1 MSNPFLSS
9 EGQSKQTAQ
18 QSSNPFLSTSK
29 PAEDDGKQF
38 YDDTYIGELGEGI
51 VSGAIGALEGVVGL
65 GAAFTDVVAD
75 TNYGDQ
81 VTEAAEAARDALGL
95 DPEGILGKGAEIV
108 TQFVV
113 PGLGAAGLVAKGAK
127 VARAAKGLANTPM
140 TKAERFSL
148 AGKELAAAGVA
159 DGAVSTDGMTTIGD
173 WVDMG
178 PTQTSDLIGLS
189 GREKALARLGNR
201 LKVASEGALVGGVA
215 QGALMGAGKALGGA
229 GRTIGQTEF
238 GQVSAKAASE
248 KIDQAGR
255 KIDNLLERRLLAK
268 PGSADELGY
277 FKTKLADAI
286 AFGRYRG
293 YLPEQA
299 ATKRE
304 LLDGQVQVQIKKAD
318 RILNNLETEID
329 SFVKKTP
336 EGEGNLDRVGI
347 MSKLESYLTEAD
359 RGVKARVLKEL
370 PKPVRNNAIRMRKH
384 IDKLSDDVLKSDFLK
399 ENKFTVD
406 GKNINDL
413 IEQNINSYLR
423 RRYKIF
429 EDSKYVPTE
438 KSVINADSFFRKNRK
453 ATEKELTE
461 MARGDVFGEL
471 SDDFLSANGLQKVPG
486 KDGVE
491 IKVGAKVTDAVAQ
504 KARENFLGRYSIKSR
519 EKLGGGRMARDR
531 LDTGMF
537 MSREEVPDELRA
549 LLGEIDDPR
558 EAYLGTIADLAQFT
572 AVDDYFGTIAKMADQ
587 NSGIGKLFVNGN
599 KLDPNQQKA
608 LSQQGYIKLGGEDGA
623 SSGVQVVGRQADELE
638 KLVGRSGWGSLDGFY
653 VPAPIYKDLTR
664 QILAEDSVGTAALR
678 GLFGT
683 FLKAK
688 GISQYSK
695 TVLSP
700 ITQVRNFTTALT
712 FATAN
717 GNIPVIGRGSS
728 LKDSAQAVFANITN
742 KGSDEVFAD
751 LADAQQRGV
760 LGTNAEL
767 REIQDTLN
775 KGLDISA
782 RDPKN
787 FIEAVAGT
795 GGGAREKLAR
805 GVGKLTKPLEAAY
818 QGSDDFWKYFNYN
831 AEQAHLRNALKGSSP
846 DDQIKYLTKG
856 MDDIEVDSLIKRAE
870 ANKGDVLDE
879 LIKNRSAQ
887 IVRDTVPNYNKASS
901 GLVQLGRRLPIGNFI
916 SFPAEIYRTGF
927 NIVKQGLDD
936 MASDIPAIQ
945 TRGRNR
951 LLGFTMTTAV
961 VPAAA
966 LEMAYATTG
975 VSREE
980 MDAYK
985 RSFAPRWEKG
995 SVLLPLGKTE
1005 DGKIQYMNFSTSNP
1019 YDVLTRFAN
1028 RAINEADDA
1037 VKQGKDVGQVIEDV
1051 ALGTLSEVFEPFMSE
1066 AMLTEALIDVTL
1078 RGGRTATGAEVYTE
1092 SESFG
1097 SRQGKKFLHVMDTL
1111 MPNVIPAN
1119 VSGGKLEPSRFL
1131 RGVLGS
1137 EDGLITSQDKMGR
1150 ERSALGEFARQAT
1163 GISVLEFDP
1172 KKGLEYGAY
1181 RLGQQQTDAKRKFN
1195 RVTDDFNAST
1205 SSLTDAFQAANNDK
1219 LRIDK
1224 EYYRLIDDLRMMG
1237 LSNSD
1242 IRRVLKKNN
1251 IGGVKGIMR
1260 GKFEPFKVTKKNRQ
1274 EMRDA
1279 GISGKFDNSAVL
1291 EIQRQMRNLPLDPAA
1306 EPRPALAP
1314 RAPAP
1319 VAPSTNPF
1327 LSPSA
1332 PTPSTNP
1339 FLSPQREGSLPQ
1351 PTLPVTTARAPGP
1364 VNPALLG
1371 GTPAERAANAFLL
1384 DRS

>member
-38 YDDTYIGELGEGI
+38 YDDTFVGELGEGV
-51 VSGAIGALEGVVGL
+51 VSGIIGIGEGLAGL
-65 GAAFTDVVAD
+65 GAMGVDIIAD

-95 DPEGILGKGAEIV
+95 DPEGFVGKGAEIV

-127 VARAAKGLANTPM
+127 VARAAKGLAKTPM

-148 AGKELAAAGVA
+148 AGKELAAAGIA

-201 LKVASEGALVGGVA
+201 VKVASEGTLLGGVA
-215 QGALMGAGKALGGA
+215 QGALMGAGKAIGGA
-229 GRTIGQTEF
+229 GKTIGQTEF

-248 KIDQAGR
+248 KIEQAGR

-318 RILNNLETEID
+318 RILNDLETEID

-336 EGEGNLDRVGI
+336 EGEGTLDRVGI
-347 MSKLESYLTEAD
+347 MSKLESYLTEPDTA
-359 RGVKARVLKEL
+359 VKARVLKEL
-370 PKPVRNNAIRMRKH
+370 PQGVRQNALRMRGH

-429 EDSKYVPTE
+429 EDSKYVPTDE
-438 KSVINADSFFRKNRK
+438 SVKVADDFFRVNRK

-471 SDDFLSANGLQKVPG
+471 SDDFLTTNGLQKVPG

-491 IKVGAKVTDAVAQ
+491 IKLGAKVTDAVAQ

-531 LDTGMF
+531 LETGMF
-537 MSREEVPDELRA
+537 MSREDVPKALRQ
-549 LLGEIDDPR
+549 LLGEVDDPR

-608 LSQQGYIKLGGEDGA
+608 LTQQGYIKLGGEDGA

-653 VPAPIYKDLTR
+653 VPTPIYKNLTR

-717 GNIPVIGRGSS
+717 GNVPIIGRGSS

-742 KGSDEVFAD
+742 KGSDDVFAD

-856 MDDIEVDSLIKRAE
+856 MDDVEVDSLMKRAE

-901 GLVQLGRRLPIGNFI
+901 ELVQLGRRLPIGNFI

-1037 VKQGKDVGQVIEDV
+1037 VREGKDVGQVLEDV

-1078 RGGRTATGAEVYTE
+1078 RGGKTSTGAEVY
-1092 SESFG
+1092 SGSDSFG
-1097 SRQGKKFLHVMDTL
+1097 SRQGKKVLHVMDTL

-1137 EDGLITSQDKMGR
+1137 EDGMITSVDKMGR

-1163 GISVLEFDP
+1163 GVSVLEFDP
-1172 KKGLEYGAY
+1172 KRGLEYNGY
-1181 RLGQQQTDAKRKFN
+1181 RLSQLQTDAKRTFN
-1195 RVTDDFNAST
+1195 RITDDANANSAT
-1205 SSLTDAFQAANNDK
+1205 LLNAFQQANNDK
-1219 LRIDK
+1219 LRIDR
-1224 EYYRLIDDLRMMG
+1224 EYYQVIEDLRSMG
-1237 LSNSD
+1237 LSD
-1242 IRRVLKKNN
+1242 AEIRRELKKNN
-1251 IGGVKGIMR
+1251 IGGIKGIMR
-1260 GKFEPFKVTKKNRQ
+1260 GEFEPFKVTTKNFK
-1274 EMRDA
+1274 EMRGA
-1279 GISGKFDNSAVL
+1279 GIFDQFPRS
-1291 EIQRQMRNLPLDPAA
+1291 EIQEVRRQMNGLPLAPDDAPRTTAPASQTPMFGVPA
-1306 EPRPALAP
+1306 TDTPRPVQTP
-1314 RAPAP
+1314 MFGVP
-1319 VAPSTNPF
+1319 VE
-1327 LSPSA
+1327 
-1332 PTPSTNP
+1332 
-1339 FLSPQREGSLPQ
+1339 QGSLPQ

-1371 GTPAERAANAFLL
+1371 DDPFSAAANAQIANRLG
-1384 DRS
+1384 

>member
-1 MSNPFLSS
+1 
-9 EGQSKQTAQ
+9 
-18 QSSNPFLSTSK
+18 
-29 PAEDDGKQF
+29 
-38 YDDTYIGELGEGI
+38 
-51 VSGAIGALEGVVGL
+51 
-65 GAAFTDVVAD
+65 
-75 TNYGDQ
+75 
-81 VTEAAEAARDALGL
+81 
-95 DPEGILGKGAEIV
+95 
-108 TQFVV
+108 
-113 PGLGAAGLVAKGAK
+113 
-127 VARAAKGLANTPM
+127 
-140 TKAERFSL
+140 
-148 AGKELAAAGVA
+148 
-159 DGAVSTDGMTTIGD
+159 
-173 WVDMG
+173 
-178 PTQTSDLIGLS
+178 
-189 GREKALARLGNR
+189 
-201 LKVASEGALVGGVA
+201 
-215 QGALMGAGKALGGA
+215 
-229 GRTIGQTEF
+229 
-238 GQVSAKAASE
+238 
-248 KIDQAGR
+248 
-255 KIDNLLERRLLAK
+255 
-268 PGSADELGY
+268 
-277 FKTKLADAI
+277 
-286 AFGRYRG
+286 
-293 YLPEQA
+293 
-299 ATKRE
+299 
-304 LLDGQVQVQIKKAD
+304 
-318 RILNNLETEID
+318 
-329 SFVKKTP
+329 
-336 EGEGNLDRVGI
+336 
-347 MSKLESYLTEAD
+347 
-359 RGVKARVLKEL
+359 
-370 PKPVRNNAIRMRKH
+370 MRKH

-429 EDSKYVPTE
+429 EDSKYVPTDE
-438 KSVINADSFFRKNRK
+438 SVKVADDFFRVNRK
-453 ATEKELTE
+453 AAEKELTE
-461 MARGDVFGEL
+461 LARGDVFDEL
-471 SDDFLSANGLQKVPG
+471 SKEFLKANGLRKVNG

-531 LDTGMF
+531 LETGMF
-537 MSREEVPDELRA
+537 MSREDVPKALRQ
-549 LLGEIDDPR
+549 LLGEVDDPR

-795 GGGAREKLAR
+795 GGGTREKLAR
-805 GVGKLTKPLEAAY
+805 GVGKFFAKPLEAAY

-961 VPAAA
+961 VPTAA
-966 LEMAYATTG
+966 LEIAYATTG

-1078 RGGRTATGAEVYTE
+1078 RGGRTATGAEVYTG

-1097 SRQGKKFLHVMDTL
+1097 SRQSKKFLHVMDTL

-1119 VSGGKLEPSRFL
+1119 VSGGELEPSRFL

-1137 EDGLITSQDKMGR
+1137 EDGMISSQDKMGR
-1150 ERSALGEFARQAT
+1150 ERNALGEFARQAT
-1163 GISVLEFDP
+1163 GVSVLEFDP

-1237 LSNSD
+1237 LSNAD

-1279 GISGKFDNSAVL
+1279 GISGKFDNRAVI

-1306 EPRPALAP
+1306 AQPAPRPAQTP
-1314 RAPAP
+1314 MFGVPANDPPAQTPMFGVP
-1319 VAPSTNPF
+1319 VE
-1327 LSPSA
+1327 
-1332 PTPSTNP
+1332 
-1339 FLSPQREGSLPQ
+1339 QGSLPQ
-1351 PTLPVTTARAPGP
+1351 PTFPVTTARAPGP

-1371 GTPAERAANAFLL
+1371 DDPFSAAANAQIANRLG
-1384 DRS
+1384 

>member
-1 MSNPFLSS
+1 MAEEKLFGVPVEDTPLFG
-9 EGQSKQTAQ
+9 E
-18 QSSNPFLSTSK
+18 PVD
-29 PAEDDGKQF
+29 EDDGKQF

-51 VSGAIGALEGVVGL
+51 VSGAIGAFEGVIGL
-65 GAAFTDVVAD
+65 GAMGVDLIAD

-127 VARAAKGLANTPM
+127 LARAAKGLAKTPM

-229 GRTIGQTEF
+229 GRTLGQTEF

-286 AFGRYRG
+286 AFSRYRG

-318 RILNNLETEID
+318 RILKDLETEID
-329 SFVKKTP
+329 SFVKKAP
-336 EGEGNLDRVGI
+336 EGEGSLDRVGV
-347 MSKLESYLTEAD
+347 MSKLESFLTEPDAA
-359 RGVKARVLKEL
+359 VKARVLKEL
-370 PKPVRNNAIRMRKH
+370 PQGVRQNALRMRKH

-429 EDSKYVPTE
+429 EDSKYVPTDE
-438 KSVINADSFFRKNRK
+438 SVKVADDFFRVNRK
-453 ATEKELTE
+453 AAEKELTE
-461 MARGDVFGEL
+461 LARGDVFDEL
-471 SDDFLSANGLQKVPG
+471 SKEFLKANGLRKVNG

-531 LDTGMF
+531 LETGMF
-537 MSREEVPDELRA
+537 MSREDVPKALRQ
-549 LLGEIDDPR
+549 LLGEVDDPR

-700 ITQVRNFTTALT
+700 ITQIRNFTTALT

-795 GGGAREKLAR
+795 GGGTREKLAR
-805 GVGKLTKPLEAAY
+805 GVGKFFAKPLEAAY

-1078 RGGRTATGAEVYTE
+1078 RGGRTATGAEVYTG

-1097 SRQGKKFLHVMDTL
+1097 SRQSKKFLHVMDTL

-1119 VSGGKLEPSRFL
+1119 VSGGELEPSRFL

-1137 EDGLITSQDKMGR
+1137 EDGMISSQDKMGR
-1150 ERSALGEFARQAT
+1150 ERNALGEFARQAT
-1163 GISVLEFDP
+1163 GVSVLEFDP

-1237 LSNSD
+1237 LSNAD

-1279 GISGKFDNSAVL
+1279 GISGKFDNRAVI

-1306 EPRPALAP
+1306 AQPAPRPAQTP
-1314 RAPAP
+1314 MFGVPANDPPAQTPMFGVP
-1319 VAPSTNPF
+1319 VE
-1327 LSPSA
+1327 
-1332 PTPSTNP
+1332 
-1339 FLSPQREGSLPQ
+1339 QGSLPQ
-1351 PTLPVTTARAPGP
+1351 PTFPVTTARAPGP

-1371 GTPAERAANAFLL
+1371 DDPFSAAANAQIANRLG
-1384 DRS
+1384 

>member
-1 MSNPFLSS
+1 M
-9 EGQSKQTAQ
+9 
-18 QSSNPFLSTSK
+18 
-29 PAEDDGKQF
+29 AEEKLFGVPVEETPLFGEPVDDGKQF
-38 YDDTYIGELGEGI
+38 YDDTFVGELGEGV
-51 VSGAIGALEGVVGL
+51 VSGIIGIGEGLAGL
-65 GAAFTDVVAD
+65 GAMGVDIVAD

-95 DPEGILGKGAEIV
+95 DPEGFVGKGAEIV

-127 VARAAKGLANTPM
+127 VARAAKGLAKTPM

-201 LKVASEGALVGGVA
+201 LKVASEGTLLGGVA
-215 QGALMGAGKALGGA
+215 QGALMGAGKAIGGA
-229 GRTIGQTEF
+229 GKTIGQTKF

-286 AFGRYRG
+286 EFGRYRG
-293 YLPEQA
+293 YLPEQV

-318 RILNNLETEID
+318 RILKDLETEID
-329 SFVKKTP
+329 SFVKKAP
-336 EGEGNLDRVGI
+336 EGEGSLDRVGV
-347 MSKLESYLTEAD
+347 MSKLESYLTEPDAA
-359 RGVKARVLKEL
+359 VKARVLKEL
-370 PKPVRNNAIRMRKH
+370 PQGVRQNALRMRGH

-429 EDSKYVPTE
+429 EDSKYVPTDE
-438 KSVINADSFFRKNRK
+438 SVKVADDFFRVNTK

-461 MARGDVFGEL
+461 LARGDVFGEL
-471 SDDFLSANGLQKVPG
+471 SKEFLKANGLRKVPG

-491 IKVGAKVTDAVAQ
+491 IEVGSKVTDAVAQ

-531 LDTGMF
+531 LETGMF
-537 MSREEVPDELRA
+537 MSREDVPKALRQ
-549 LLGEIDDPR
+549 LLGEVDDPR

-623 SSGVQVVGRQADELE
+623 SSGIQVVGRQADELE

-653 VPAPIYKDLTR
+653 VPAPIYKNLTR

-717 GNIPVIGRGSS
+717 GNVPVLGRGSS

-742 KGSDEVFAD
+742 KGSDDVFAD

-787 FIEAVAGT
+787 FVEAVAGT

-901 GLVQLGRRLPIGNFI
+901 GLVQFGRRLPIGNFI

-1019 YDVLTRFAN
+1019 YDVLTRFSN

-1037 VKQGKDVGQVIEDV
+1037 VREGKDVGQVLEDV
-1051 ALGTLSEVFEPFMSE
+1051 ALGTLSEVLEPFMSE

-1078 RGGRTATGAEVYTE
+1078 RGGKTATGAEVY
-1092 SESFG
+1092 SGSDDFG
-1097 SRQGKKFLHVMDTL
+1097 ARQSKKFLHVMDTL

-1163 GISVLEFDP
+1163 GVSVLEFDP
-1172 KKGLEYGAY
+1172 KRGLEYNGY
-1181 RLGQQQTDAKRKFN
+1181 RLSQLQTDAKRTFN
-1195 RVTDDFNAST
+1195 RVTDDANANSAT
-1205 SSLTDAFQAANNDK
+1205 LLNAFQQANNDK
-1219 LRIDK
+1219 LRIDR
-1224 EYYRLIDDLRMMG
+1224 EYYQVIEDLRSMG
-1237 LSNSD
+1237 LSD
-1242 IRRVLKKNN
+1242 AEIRRELKKNN

-1260 GKFEPFKVTKKNRQ
+1260 GEFEPFKVTTKNFK
-1274 EMRDA
+1274 EMRGA
-1279 GISGKFDNSAVL
+1279 GIFDQFPRD
-1291 EIQRQMRNLPLDPAA
+1291 EIQEIRRQMNRLPLAPDD
-1306 EPRPALAP
+1306 AP
-1314 RAPAP
+1314 RTTAPASPAPMFGVPAPDTPQP
-1319 VAPSTNPF
+1319 VQ
-1327 LSPSA
+1327 
-1332 PTPSTNP
+1332 TPMFGVP
-1339 FLSPQREGSLPQ
+1339 VEQGSLPQ
-1351 PTLPVTTARAPGP
+1351 PTFPVTTARAPGP

>member
-1 MSNPFLSS
+1 MAEEKLFGVPVEDTPLFG
-9 EGQSKQTAQ
+9 E
-18 QSSNPFLSTSK
+18 PVD
-29 PAEDDGKQF
+29 EDDGKQF

-51 VSGAIGALEGVVGL
+51 VSGAIGAFEGVIGL
-65 GAAFTDVVAD
+65 GAMGVDLIAD

-127 VARAAKGLANTPM
+127 LARAAKGLAKTPM

-229 GRTIGQTEF
+229 GRTLGQTEF

-286 AFGRYRG
+286 AFSRYRG

-318 RILNNLETEID
+318 RILKDLETEID
-329 SFVKKTP
+329 SFVKKAP
-336 EGEGNLDRVGI
+336 EGEGSLDRVGV
-347 MSKLESYLTEAD
+347 MSKLESFLTEPDAA
-359 RGVKARVLKEL
+359 VKARVLKEL
-370 PKPVRNNAIRMRKH
+370 PQGVRQNALRMRKH

-429 EDSKYVPTE
+429 EDSKYVPTDE
-438 KSVINADSFFRKNRK
+438 SVKVADDFFRVNRK
-453 ATEKELTE
+453 AAEKELTE
-461 MARGDVFGEL
+461 LARGDVFDEL
-471 SDDFLSANGLQKVPG
+471 SKEFLKANGLRKVNG

-531 LDTGMF
+531 LETGMF
-537 MSREEVPDELRA
+537 MSREDVPKALRQ
-549 LLGEIDDPR
+549 LLGEVDDPR

-700 ITQVRNFTTALT
+700 ITQIRNFTTALT

-795 GGGAREKLAR
+795 GGGTREKLAR
-805 GVGKLTKPLEAAY
+805 GVGKFFAKPLEAAY

-961 VPAAA
+961 VPTAA
-966 LEMAYATTG
+966 LEIAYATTG

-1078 RGGRTATGAEVYTE
+1078 RGGRTATGAEVYTG

-1097 SRQGKKFLHVMDTL
+1097 SRQSKKFLHVMDTL

-1119 VSGGKLEPSRFL
+1119 VSGGELEPSRFL

-1137 EDGLITSQDKMGR
+1137 EDGMISSQDKMGR
-1150 ERSALGEFARQAT
+1150 ERNALGEFARQAT
-1163 GISVLEFDP
+1163 GVSVLEFDP

-1237 LSNSD
+1237 LSNAD

-1279 GISGKFDNSAVL
+1279 GISGKFDNRAVI

-1306 EPRPALAP
+1306 AQPAPRPAQTP
-1314 RAPAP
+1314 MFGVPANDPPAQTPMFGVP
-1319 VAPSTNPF
+1319 VE
-1327 LSPSA
+1327 
-1332 PTPSTNP
+1332 
-1339 FLSPQREGSLPQ
+1339 QGSLPQ
-1351 PTLPVTTARAPGP
+1351 PTFPVTTARAPGP

-1371 GTPAERAANAFLL
+1371 DDPFSAAANAQIANRLG
-1384 DRS
+1384 

>member
-1 MSNPFLSS
+1 M
-9 EGQSKQTAQ
+9 
-18 QSSNPFLSTSK
+18 
-29 PAEDDGKQF
+29 AEEKLFGVPVEETPLFGEPVDDGKQF

-51 VSGAIGALEGVVGL
+51 VSGVIGIGEGLVGL
-65 GAAFTDVVAD
+65 GAMGVDLIAD

-127 VARAAKGLANTPM
+127 LARAAKGLAKTPM

-229 GRTIGQTEF
+229 GRTLGQTEF

-286 AFGRYRG
+286 AFSRYRG

-318 RILNNLETEID
+318 RILKDLETEID
-329 SFVKKTP
+329 SFVKKAP
-336 EGEGNLDRVGI
+336 EGEGSLDRVGV
-347 MSKLESYLTEAD
+347 MSKLESFLTEPDAA
-359 RGVKARVLKEL
+359 VKARVLKEL
-370 PKPVRNNAIRMRKH
+370 PQGVRQNALRMRKH

-429 EDSKYVPTE
+429 EDSKYVPTDE
-438 KSVINADSFFRKNRK
+438 SVKVADDFFRVNRK
-453 ATEKELTE
+453 AAEKELTE
-461 MARGDVFGEL
+461 LARGDVFDEL
-471 SDDFLSANGLQKVPG
+471 SKEFLKANGLRKVNG

-531 LDTGMF
+531 LETGMF
-537 MSREEVPDELRA
+537 MSREDVPKALRQ
-549 LLGEIDDPR
+549 LLGEVDDPR

-805 GVGKLTKPLEAAY
+805 GVGKFFAKPLEAAY

-951 LLGFTMTTAV
+951 LLGFVTTTAII
-961 VPAAA
+961 PTAA
-966 LEMAYATTG
+966 LELAYATTG

-1037 VKQGKDVGQVIEDV
+1037 VKQGKDVGQVLEDV
-1051 ALGTLSEVFEPFMSE
+1051 AGGTLSEVFEPFMSE
-1066 AMLTEALIDVTL
+1066 AMLTEALLDVTI
-1078 RGGRTATGAEVYTE
+1078 RGGRTATGAEVYNE
-1092 SESFG
+1092 SESLG
-1097 SRQGKKFLHVMDTL
+1097 SRTAKKWTHVLDTL
-1111 MPNVIPAN
+1111 MPNLIPVN
-1119 VSGGKLEPSRFL
+1119 VSGGKIEPSRVV
-1131 RGVLGS
+1131 RGLLGS
-1137 EDGLITSQDKMGR
+1137 EDGMISNVDKMGR
-1150 ERSALGEFARQAT
+1150 ERDPLGEFARQAT

-1237 LSNSD
+1237 LSNAD

-1279 GISGKFDNSAVL
+1279 GISGKFDNRAVI

-1306 EPRPALAP
+1306 AQPAPRPAQTP
-1314 RAPAP
+1314 MFGVPANDPPAQTPMFGVP
-1319 VAPSTNPF
+1319 VE
-1327 LSPSA
+1327 
-1332 PTPSTNP
+1332 
-1339 FLSPQREGSLPQ
+1339 QGSLPQ
-1351 PTLPVTTARAPGP
+1351 PTFPVTTARAPGP

-1371 GTPAERAANAFLL
+1371 DDPFSAAANAQIANRLG
-1384 DRS
+1384 

>member
-1 MSNPFLSS
+1 MADFVPSPVKTFVPS
-9 EGQSKQTAQ
+9 
-18 QSSNPFLSTSK
+18 PV
-29 PAEDDGKQF
+29 DDGKQF

-51 VSGAIGALEGVVGL
+51 VSGVIGIGEGLVGL
-65 GAAFTDVVAD
+65 GAMGVDLVAD

-95 DPEGILGKGAEIV
+95 DPEGIIGKGAEIV

-127 VARAAKGLANTPM
+127 VARAAKGLAKTPM

-229 GRTIGQTEF
+229 GRTLGQTEF

-286 AFGRYRG
+286 AFSRYRG

-318 RILNNLETEID
+318 RILKDLETEID

-347 MSKLESYLTEAD
+347 MSKLESYLTEPDAA
-359 RGVKARVLKEL
+359 VKARVLKEL
-370 PKPVRNNAIRMRKH
+370 PQGVRQNALRMRGH

-438 KSVINADSFFRKNRK
+438 KSVIDADSFFRKNRK

-461 MARGDVFGEL
+461 LARGDVFGEL

-558 EAYLGTIADLAQFT
+558 EAYLGTIADLSQFT

-608 LSQQGYIKLGGEDGA
+608 LTQQGYIKLGGEDGA

-795 GGGAREKLAR
+795 GGGVREKLAR
-805 GVGKLTKPLEAAY
+805 GVGKFFAKPLEAAY

-831 AEQAHLRNALKGSSP
+831 AEQSHLRNALKGSSP

-856 MDDIEVDSLIKRAE
+856 MDDVEVDSLMKRAE

-879 LIKNRSAQ
+879 LIKNRAAQ

-901 GLVQLGRRLPIGNFI
+901 ELVQLGRRLPIGNFI

-1037 VKQGKDVGQVIEDV
+1037 VRQGKDVGQVIEDV

-1066 AMLTEALIDVTL
+1066 AMLTEALLDVTI
-1078 RGGRTATGAEVYTE
+1078 RGGRTATGAEVYTN

-1097 SRQGKKFLHVMDTL
+1097 SRQSKKFLHVMDTL

-1119 VSGGKLEPSRFL
+1119 VSGGELEPSRFL
-1131 RGVLGS
+1131 RGVIGS
-1137 EDGLITSQDKMGR
+1137 EDGMISSQDKMGR
-1150 ERSALGEFARQAT
+1150 ERNALGEFARQAT
-1163 GISVLEFDP
+1163 GVSVLEFDP

-1237 LSNSD
+1237 LSNAD
-1242 IRRVLKKNN
+1242 IRRILKKNN

-1279 GISGKFDNSAVL
+1279 GISGKFDNRAVI
-1291 EIQRQMRNLPLDPAA
+1291 EIQRQMRNLPLDPAEA
-1306 EPRPALAP
+1306 RSTPTFVPSP
-1314 RAPAP
+1314 FVPSP
-1319 VAPSTNPF
+1319 VAPSP
-1327 LSPSA
+1327 SP
-1332 PTPSTNP
+1332 TFVPSP
-1339 FLSPQREGSLPQ
+1339 VIQGSLPQ
-1351 PTLPVTTARAPGP
+1351 PTFPVTTARAPGP

-1371 GTPAERAANAFLL
+1371 DDPFSAAANAQIANRLG
-1384 DRS
+1384 

>member
-1 MSNPFLSS
+1 MADFVPSPVKTFVPS
-9 EGQSKQTAQ
+9 
-18 QSSNPFLSTSK
+18 PV
-29 PAEDDGKQF
+29 DDGKQF

-51 VSGAIGALEGVVGL
+51 VSGVIGIGEGLVGL
-65 GAAFTDVVAD
+65 GAMGVDIIAD

-95 DPEGILGKGAEIV
+95 DPEGIIGKGAEIV

-127 VARAAKGLANTPM
+127 IARAAKGLAKTPM

-229 GRTIGQTEF
+229 GRTLGQTEF

-286 AFGRYRG
+286 AFSRYRG

-318 RILNNLETEID
+318 RILKDLETEID
-329 SFVKKTP
+329 SFVKKAP
-336 EGEGNLDRVGI
+336 EGEGSLDRVGV
-347 MSKLESYLTEAD
+347 MSKLESFLTEPDAA
-359 RGVKARVLKEL
+359 VKARVLKEL
-370 PKPVRNNAIRMRKH
+370 PQGVRQNALRMRKH

-429 EDSKYVPTE
+429 EDSKYVPTDE
-438 KSVINADSFFRKNRK
+438 SVKVADDFFRVNKQ
-453 ATEKELTE
+453 AAEKELTE
-461 MARGDVFGEL
+461 LARGDVFGEL

-531 LDTGMF
+531 LETGMF
-537 MSREEVPDELRA
+537 MSREDVPKALRQ
-549 LLGEIDDPR
+549 LLGEVDDPR

-608 LSQQGYIKLGGEDGA
+608 LTQQGYIKLGGEDGA
-623 SSGVQVVGRQADELE
+623 SSGVQVVGRQADDLE

-831 AEQAHLRNALKGSSP
+831 AEQSHLRNALKGSSP

-856 MDDIEVDSLIKRAE
+856 MDDVEVDSLMKRAE

-879 LIKNRSAQ
+879 LIKNRAAQ

-966 LEMAYATTG
+966 LEIAYATTG

-1037 VKQGKDVGQVIEDV
+1037 VREGKDVGQVIEDV

-1066 AMLTEALIDVTL
+1066 AMLTEALLDVTI
-1078 RGGRTATGAEVYTE
+1078 RGGRTATGAEVYTN

-1097 SRQGKKFLHVMDTL
+1097 SRQSKKFLHVMDTL

-1119 VSGGKLEPSRFL
+1119 VSGGELEPSRFL
-1131 RGVLGS
+1131 RGVIGS
-1137 EDGLITSQDKMGR
+1137 EDGMISSQDKMGR
-1150 ERSALGEFARQAT
+1150 ERNALGEFARQAT
-1163 GISVLEFDP
+1163 GVSVLEFDP

-1291 EIQRQMRNLPLDPAA
+1291 EIQRQMRNLPLDPAEA
-1306 EPRPALAP
+1306 RSTPTFVPSP
-1314 RAPAP
+1314 FVPSP
-1319 VAPSTNPF
+1319 VAPSP
-1327 LSPSA
+1327 SP
-1332 PTPSTNP
+1332 TFVPSP
-1339 FLSPQREGSLPQ
+1339 VIQGSLPQ
-1351 PTLPVTTARAPGP
+1351 PTFPVTTARALGP

-1371 GTPAERAANAFLL
+1371 DDPFSAAANAQIANRLG
-1384 DRS
+1384 

>member
-1 MSNPFLSS
+1 M
-9 EGQSKQTAQ
+9 
-18 QSSNPFLSTSK
+18 
-29 PAEDDGKQF
+29 
-38 YDDTYIGELGEGI
+38 
-51 VSGAIGALEGVVGL
+51 GVDL
-65 GAAFTDVVAD
+65 IAD

-127 VARAAKGLANTPM
+127 LARAAKGLAKTPM

-229 GRTIGQTEF
+229 GRTLGQTEF

-286 AFGRYRG
+286 AFSRYRG

-318 RILNNLETEID
+318 RILKDLETEID
-329 SFVKKTP
+329 SFVKKAP
-336 EGEGNLDRVGI
+336 EGEGSLDRVGV
-347 MSKLESYLTEAD
+347 MSKLESFLTEPDAA
-359 RGVKARVLKEL
+359 VKARVLKEL
-370 PKPVRNNAIRMRKH
+370 PQGVRQNALRMRKH

-429 EDSKYVPTE
+429 EDSKYVPTDE
-438 KSVINADSFFRKNRK
+438 SVKVADDFFRVNRK
-453 ATEKELTE
+453 AAEKELTE
-461 MARGDVFGEL
+461 LARGDVFDEL
-471 SDDFLSANGLQKVPG
+471 SKEFLKANGLRKVNG

-531 LDTGMF
+531 LETGMF
-537 MSREEVPDELRA
+537 MSREDVPKALRQ
-549 LLGEIDDPR
+549 LLGEVDDPR

-795 GGGAREKLAR
+795 GGGTREKLAR
-805 GVGKLTKPLEAAY
+805 GVGKFFAKPLEAAY

-1078 RGGRTATGAEVYTE
+1078 RGGRTATGAEVYTG

-1097 SRQGKKFLHVMDTL
+1097 SRQSKKFLHVMDTL

-1119 VSGGKLEPSRFL
+1119 VSGGELEPSRFL

-1137 EDGLITSQDKMGR
+1137 EDGMISSQDKMGR
-1150 ERSALGEFARQAT
+1150 ERNALGEFARQAT
-1163 GISVLEFDP
+1163 GVSVLEFDP

-1181 RLGQQQTDAKRKFN
+1181 RLGQQQSDAKRKFN

-1237 LSNSD
+1237 LSNAD

-1279 GISGKFDNSAVL
+1279 GISGKFDNRAVI

-1306 EPRPALAP
+1306 AQPAPRPAQTP
-1314 RAPAP
+1314 MFGVPANDPPAQTPMFGVP
-1319 VAPSTNPF
+1319 VE
-1327 LSPSA
+1327 
-1332 PTPSTNP
+1332 
-1339 FLSPQREGSLPQ
+1339 QGSLPQ
-1351 PTLPVTTARAPGP
+1351 PTFPVTTARAPGP

-1371 GTPAERAANAFLL
+1371 DDPFSAAANAQIANRLG
-1384 DRS
+1384 

>member
-1 MSNPFLSS
+1 M
-9 EGQSKQTAQ
+9 
-18 QSSNPFLSTSK
+18 
-29 PAEDDGKQF
+29 
-38 YDDTYIGELGEGI
+38 
-51 VSGAIGALEGVVGL
+51 
-65 GAAFTDVVAD
+65 
-75 TNYGDQ
+75 
-81 VTEAAEAARDALGL
+81 
-95 DPEGILGKGAEIV
+95 
-108 TQFVV
+108 
-113 PGLGAAGLVAKGAK
+113 
-127 VARAAKGLANTPM
+127 
-140 TKAERFSL
+140 
-148 AGKELAAAGVA
+148 
-159 DGAVSTDGMTTIGD
+159 
-173 WVDMG
+173 
-178 PTQTSDLIGLS
+178 
-189 GREKALARLGNR
+189 
-201 LKVASEGALVGGVA
+201 
-215 QGALMGAGKALGGA
+215 
-229 GRTIGQTEF
+229 
-238 GQVSAKAASE
+238 
-248 KIDQAGR
+248 
-255 KIDNLLERRLLAK
+255 
-268 PGSADELGY
+268 
-277 FKTKLADAI
+277 
-286 AFGRYRG
+286 
-293 YLPEQA
+293 
-299 ATKRE
+299 
-304 LLDGQVQVQIKKAD
+304 
-318 RILNNLETEID
+318 
-329 SFVKKTP
+329 
-336 EGEGNLDRVGI
+336 
-347 MSKLESYLTEAD
+347 
-359 RGVKARVLKEL
+359 
-370 PKPVRNNAIRMRKH
+370 
-384 IDKLSDDVLKSDFLK
+384 
-399 ENKFTVD
+399 
-406 GKNINDL
+406 
-413 IEQNINSYLR
+413 
-423 RRYKIF
+423 
-429 EDSKYVPTE
+429 
-438 KSVINADSFFRKNRK
+438 
-453 ATEKELTE
+453 
-461 MARGDVFGEL
+461 
-471 SDDFLSANGLQKVPG
+471 
-486 KDGVE
+486 
-491 IKVGAKVTDAVAQ
+491 
-504 KARENFLGRYSIKSR
+504 
-519 EKLGGGRMARDR
+519 
-531 LDTGMF
+531 
-537 MSREEVPDELRA
+537 
-549 LLGEIDDPR
+549 
-558 EAYLGTIADLAQFT
+558 
-572 AVDDYFGTIAKMADQ
+572 
-587 NSGIGKLFVNGN
+587 
-599 KLDPNQQKA
+599 
-608 LSQQGYIKLGGEDGA
+608 
-623 SSGVQVVGRQADELE
+623 
-638 KLVGRSGWGSLDGFY
+638 DGFY
-653 VPAPIYKDLTR
+653 VPTPIYKNLTR

-795 GGGAREKLAR
+795 GGGVREKLAR
-805 GVGKLTKPLEAAY
+805 GVGKFAKPLEAAY

-831 AEQAHLRNALKGSSP
+831 AEQAHLRNALKGSATDP
-846 DDQIKYLTKG
+846 QAIAKEKQAAIDYLSKG
-856 MDDIEVDSLIKRAE
+856 MTDVEKDLLSSSIKKRGNRDSSIIFADE
-870 ANKGDVLDE
+870 IIDE
-879 LIKNRSAQ
+879 LIKNRAAQ

-901 GLVQLGRRLPIGNFI
+901 ELVQLGRRLPIGNFI

-1037 VKQGKDVGQVIEDV
+1037 VRQGKDVGQVIEDV

-1066 AMLTEALIDVTL
+1066 AMLTEALLDVTI
-1078 RGGRTATGAEVYTE
+1078 RGGRTATGAEVYTN

-1097 SRQGKKFLHVMDTL
+1097 SRQSKKFLHVMDTL

-1119 VSGGKLEPSRFL
+1119 VSGGELEPSRFL
-1131 RGVLGS
+1131 RGVIGS
-1137 EDGLITSQDKMGR
+1137 EDGMISSQDKMGR
-1150 ERSALGEFARQAT
+1150 ERNALGEFARQAT
-1163 GISVLEFDP
+1163 GVSVLEFDP

-1237 LSNSD
+1237 LSNAD
-1242 IRRVLKKNN
+1242 IRRILKKNN

-1279 GISGKFDNSAVL
+1279 GISGKFDNRAVI
-1291 EIQRQMRNLPLDPAA
+1291 EIQRQMRNLPLDPAEA
-1306 EPRPALAP
+1306 RSTPTFVPSP
-1314 RAPAP
+1314 FVPSP
-1319 VAPSTNPF
+1319 VAPSP
-1327 LSPSA
+1327 SP
-1332 PTPSTNP
+1332 TFVPSP
-1339 FLSPQREGSLPQ
+1339 VIQGSLPQ
-1351 PTLPVTTARAPGP
+1351 PTFPVTTARAPGP

-1371 GTPAERAANAFLL
+1371 DDPFSAAANAQIANRLG
-1384 DRS
+1384 

>member
-1 MSNPFLSS
+1 MADFVPSPVKTFVPS
-9 EGQSKQTAQ
+9 
-18 QSSNPFLSTSK
+18 PV
-29 PAEDDGKQF
+29 DDGKQF

-51 VSGAIGALEGVVGL
+51 VSGVIGIGEGLVGL
-65 GAAFTDVVAD
+65 GAMGVDIIAD

-95 DPEGILGKGAEIV
+95 DPEGIIGKGAEIV

-127 VARAAKGLANTPM
+127 IARAAKGLAKTPM

-229 GRTIGQTEF
+229 GRTLGQTEF

-286 AFGRYRG
+286 AFSRYRG

-318 RILNNLETEID
+318 RILKDLETEID
-329 SFVKKTP
+329 SFVKKAP
-336 EGEGNLDRVGI
+336 EGEGSLDRVGV
-347 MSKLESYLTEAD
+347 MSKLESFLTEPDAA
-359 RGVKARVLKEL
+359 VKARVLKEL
-370 PKPVRNNAIRMRKH
+370 PQGVRQNALRMRKH

-429 EDSKYVPTE
+429 EDSKYVPTDE
-438 KSVINADSFFRKNRK
+438 SVKVADDFFRVNKQ
-453 ATEKELTE
+453 AAEKELTE
-461 MARGDVFGEL
+461 LARGDVFGEL

-531 LDTGMF
+531 LETGMF
-537 MSREEVPDELRA
+537 MSREDVPKALRQ
-549 LLGEIDDPR
+549 LLGEVDDPR

-608 LSQQGYIKLGGEDGA
+608 LTQQGYIKLGGEDGA
-623 SSGVQVVGRQADELE
+623 SSGVQVVGRQADDLE

-831 AEQAHLRNALKGSSP
+831 AEQSHLRNALKGSSP

-856 MDDIEVDSLIKRAE
+856 MDDVEVDSLMKRAE

-879 LIKNRSAQ
+879 LIKNRAAQ

-966 LEMAYATTG
+966 LEIAYATTG

-1037 VKQGKDVGQVIEDV
+1037 VREGKDVGQVIEDV

-1066 AMLTEALIDVTL
+1066 AMLTEALLDVTI
-1078 RGGRTATGAEVYTE
+1078 RGGRTATGAEVYTN

-1097 SRQGKKFLHVMDTL
+1097 SRQSKKFLHVMDTL

-1119 VSGGKLEPSRFL
+1119 VSGGELEPSRFL
-1131 RGVLGS
+1131 RGVIGS
-1137 EDGLITSQDKMGR
+1137 EDGMISSQDKMGR
-1150 ERSALGEFARQAT
+1150 ERNALGEFARQAT
-1163 GISVLEFDP
+1163 GVSVLEFDP

-1291 EIQRQMRNLPLDPAA
+1291 EIQRQMRNLPLDPAEA
-1306 EPRPALAP
+1306 RSTPTFVPSP
-1314 RAPAP
+1314 FVPSP
-1319 VAPSTNPF
+1319 VAPSP
-1327 LSPSA
+1327 SP
-1332 PTPSTNP
+1332 TFVPSP
-1339 FLSPQREGSLPQ
+1339 VIQGSLPQ
-1351 PTLPVTTARAPGP
+1351 PTFPVTTARAPGP

-1371 GTPAERAANAFLL
+1371 DDPFSAAANAQIANRLG
-1384 DRS
+1384 